1 MSYIEMVEHFEK
13 ISKTECVKRLN
24 GLRSFHVSVGEILET
39 NDIDDLGK
47 KFKSRLLQRKSSKLI
62 LIEE

>member
-1 MSYIEMVEHFEK
+1 MVEHFER

-24 GLRSFHVSVGEILET
+24 GLRSFHVFAGEILET
-39 NDIDDLGK
+39 KDIDDLCK
-47 KFKSRLLQRKSSKLI
+47 KLKSRLLQRKSSKLI

>member
-1 MSYIEMVEHFEK
+1 MVEHFEK

-24 GLRSFHVSVGEILET
+24 GLRSFHVFVGEILET
-39 NDIDDLGK
+39 KDIDDLCK
-47 KFKSRLLQRKSSKLI
+47 KLKSRQLQRKSSKLI